1 MRGVGKPIFEH
12 DFPLVTDMM
21 REISQGPYAKERPE
35 LEVQLDREDLPQISQ
50 WQV

>member
-21 REISQGPYAKERPE
+21 REISQGPYAKERLE
-35 LEVQLDREDLPQISQ
+35 LEVAARLRGFVGE
-50 WQV
+50 